1 MEKLLVAN
9 YKMNGNQNFYKKVNK
24 VVNKLKMKD
33 TIVLCPPFVYMPFFK
48 IKNKNV
54 FLGAQDVCS
63 QINKKSTG
71 QISATMLNEFNVSY
85 VIVGH
90 SERRALGE
98 TDLDIANKV
107 ETAQVNN
114 LKPII
119 CVGETNKGS
128 GLEILETQVKLA
140 LTKAVEKEVIFAYE
154 PVWAIGTGEQP
165 SVTKINNAI
174 KIIKN
179 TAKEFGFNVK
189 VLYGGSVNASNY
201 KEIQKANVDGFL
213 MGGVSLKVDEFI
225 KIVKGE

>member
-71 QISATMLNEFNVSY
+71 QINAEMLNEFNVSY

-98 TDLDIANKV
+98 TDLDVANKV
-107 ETAQVNN
+107 EIAQSNN
-114 LKPII
+114 LKPIV
-119 CVGETNKGS
+119 CVGETEKGS
-128 GLEILETQVKLA
+128 SLEILKTQVKLA
-140 LTKAVEKEVIFAYE
+140 LSKATQQEIVFAYE

-165 SVTKINNAI
+165 SVAKINNAI

-179 TAKEFGFNVK
+179 IAKECGFNVK
-189 VLYGGSVNASNY
+189 VLYGGSVNEKNY
-201 KEIQKANVDGFL
+201 NNVNKSKADGFL
-213 MGGVSLKVDEFI
+213 MGGVSNKLEEFL